1 MGYDL
6 HITRRANWSD
16 NGNDIAVYEWIE
28 IVKNDSELQL
38 KPENGPYFAVWSGKS
53 TLQEPWLDW
62 SRGQIQ
68 TKNPD
73 DALIDKMVSIAGKLH
88 AVVQGDDG
96 EIYKSH
102 VDAHRTRNGPRIATG
117 RHKPLKILGLIILFC
132 LCIFLGF
139 NISYEYLDFT
149 ISILIG
155 IVFAIIITFTWVF
168 VLVSKRKSASKIIM
182 KDYHSTG
189 EILTSDQMKQKYGLT
204 IENYKPVHLNPENI
218 PEEIR
223 DLTSLAE
230 KWGIGDDVIRN
241 DMHFKVSDDEKQAL
255 KSTLN
260 GRTQFINQWL
270 DSFVNGKMSNEA
282 AAFMYMLEG
291 FDEMN
296 IQINPTNDL
305 HK

>member
-16 NGNDIAVYEWIE
+16 EGNDITADEWLE
-28 IVKNDSELQL
+28 LVNNDSELQL
-38 KPENGPYFAVWSGKS
+38 KTENGPYFAVWSGKS
-53 TLQEPWLDW
+53 TLREPWLDW

-73 DALIDKMVSIAGKLH
+73 DALIDKMVSIANKLH

-96 EIYKSH
+96 EVYKSH
-102 VDAHRTRNGPRIATG
+102 VDAHRTRNEARILSD
-117 RHKPLKILGLIILFC
+117 RHMPLKILGLIILFC
-132 LCIFLGF
+132 VSFFLGYS
-139 NISYEYLDFT
+139 ISHEYLNFT

-155 IVFAIIITFTWVF
+155 IVFAIIITLTWVF
-168 VLVSKRKSASKIIM
+168 VWISKRKTVSKIIM

-204 IENYKPVHLNPENI
+204 IENYKPIHLNPENV
-218 PEEIR
+218 PEELR
-223 DLTSLAE
+223 DLVSIAE

-241 DMHFKVSDDEKQAL
+241 DMHSKASDDEKEAL
-255 KSTLN
+255 KSALD

-270 DSFVNGKMSNEA
+270 DNFGTGKMSNEA

-291 FDEMN
+291 LDEMN
-296 IQINPTNDL
+296 IQINPIKNIHL
-305 HK
+305 